1 MIRIFFIYFF
11 TMMMVMYNYDMFR
24 TFSYFYDIFRHT
36 FYIISC
42 VLILLCSC

>member
-24 TFSYFYDIFRHT
+24 TFSYFYDIF
-36 FYIISC
+36 
-42 VLILLCSC
+42 

>member
-1 MIRIFFIYFF
+1 MIRIFFFMYFL

-36 FYIISC
+36 FYIIS
-42 VLILLCSC
+42 LGTNWF